1 MVNPVETSSPP
12 SPSELQALPVRD
24 LVKLFFQNLLATDE
38 HCRATS
44 EKTTRLIDS
53 FSADLINSVTN
64 GSVLTA
70 KHYLLAT
77 SLHSITEMKQ
87 IIQILN
93 KMEHCLSHTKICEVD
108 TAMAESTLARA
119 KRSNILQLL
128 PMGHETV
135 STYFWADNFDNKEE
149 KQQR

>member
-64 GSVLTA
+64 GSLLTA
-70 KHYLLAT
+70 KHYLLAA
-77 SLHSITEMKQ
+77 SLHSVT
-87 IIQILN
+87 
-93 KMEHCLSHTKICEVD
+93 
-108 TAMAESTLARA
+108 R
-119 KRSNILQLL
+119 
-128 PMGHETV
+128 
-135 STYFWADNFDNKEE
+135 
-149 KQQR
+149 